1 MSAMTA
7 PQILDREF
15 LEIRARVLELAAC
28 MDRLDRA
35 EGQVDGDPR
44 ISLLR
49 EAVDVLQSDER
60 QRAERVQLIF
70 SRTYEE
76 NWREEFGI

>member
-1 MSAMTA
+1 MSSMTA

-28 MDRLDRA
+28 LDRLDRA
-35 EGQVDGDPR
+35 EGNVGGDPR

-49 EAVDVLQSDER
+49 EAIDRLQSDAAN
-60 QRAERVQLIF
+60 RAEQVQLIF
-70 SRTYEE
+70 SRGYEE
-76 NWREEFGI
+76 NWREQFGI